1 MRSKTLAE
9 DFHGTIEQNYIP
21 ISCLFELTYR
31 CNLRCLHCYIS
42 KSKMQE
48 LTLQRIFAVLA
59 QLKAAGCLFLA
70 LSGGEIFL
78 RKDFFA
84 IANRARD
91 LNFAL
96 RLLTNATLIDE
107 SIAKKIKPLLPVSVE
122 VSLYGLKDAHDRIT
136 GVKGSF
142 EKTVHAIRL
151 LSERGVKV
159 VAKTVIMRQ
168 NFADFMRL
176 SAFVKDNLKVDFL
189 GFEGANMISPC
200 DNGNK
205 KPLQYRL
212 SDAQM
217 KEYMR
222 LEAEYIVSRGI
233 KNISLQQE
241 EGESLCRSGIATCNI
256 TAYGELNPCVQIK
269 LKKDNNLCDNTF
281 FEIWENHDDFVK
293 LRALKHRDKVDCL
306 DCSVKPFCFNCSG
319 ISWLETGSLLS
330 KLPEACRQAKMRQ
343 KAYEKVMA
351 VS

>member
-1 MRSKTLAE
+1 MRSKILAE
-9 DFHGTIEQNYIP
+9 DFYGTLEQSCIP
-21 ISCLFELTYR
+21 MSCLFELTYR
-31 CNLRCLHCYIS
+31 CNLRCVHCYIS

-48 LTLQRIFAVLA
+48 LTLREVFAVLA

-96 RLLTNATLIDE
+96 RLLTNGTLINE
-107 SIAKKIKPLLPVSVE
+107 PNAEKIKALLPVSVE
-122 VSLYGLKDAHDRIT
+122 VSLYGLQENHDRIT
-136 GVKGSF
+136 GIKGSF

-151 LSERGVKV
+151 LSEKGVKV
-159 VAKTVIMRQ
+159 VAKTVIMKQ
-168 NFADFMRL
+168 SFADFMRL
-176 SAFVKDNLKVDFL
+176 SAFVKNDLKVDFI
-189 GFEGANMISPC
+189 GFEGSNMISPC

-212 SDAQM
+212 SDTQL

-233 KNISLQQE
+233 KNMALQQ
-241 EGESLCRSGIATCNI
+241 GEDENLCRSGITTCNI
-256 TAYGELNPCVQIK
+256 TAYGEVNPCVQIK
-269 LKKDNNLCDNTF
+269 LRRDNDLRKKTF
-281 FEIWENHDDFVK
+281 LEIWKNHDYFVT
-293 LRALKHRDKVDCL
+293 LRALRHRDKVDCL
-306 DCSVKPFCFNCSG
+306 DCRVKPFCFNCSG

-330 KLPEACRQAKMRQ
+330 KLPEACRQAKIRK